1 MPVASPFYLLIGV
14 GLIDVYVMPVAS
26 PFSLLIGGELIDIYV
41 IPLTLKCILPFISTQ
56 RIRKSVFYV
65 EINKFPHLSLLA

>member
-1 MPVASPFYLLIGV
+1 MPL
-14 GLIDVYVMPVAS
+14 AS

-41 IPLTLKCILPFISTQ
+41 IPLVSKRILPFISTE
-56 RIRKSVFYV
+56 RIRKSVFCV